1 MEKVIE
7 SDMKATA
14 VKTSRRIKRKERFL
28 RFLKTQWVWWLMLL
42 PGILL
47 TAIFKYGSM
56 FGIVMAFQDFDIF
69 KGTFFGQEWA
79 SSNGFGNFLY
89 VFQMEK
95 FWNAVTNT
103 LIISGIKIVLG
114 IVVPLLLA
122 ILINE
127 VGKKWFSRFVQTTFF
142 LPFFLSWIILGSILT
157 EMFSYSGI
165 INTIIEQVFG
175 TRVMF
180 FLDNSWFRVLVVASD
195 VWKGMGYNMVI
206 FLAAIIGV
214 DASLYEAVEIDGGN
228 RFQQIIHI
236 MLPSIAPVVVLVM
249 TLSLGGLLNGG
260 FDQILVLY
268 NPMVYEGGDIIDTFV
283 YRLGMFGDRQVD
295 VASAVNLAKSFITI
309 LLVGGSYLFAYKK
322 FDYKIF

>member
-14 VKTSRRIKRKERFL
+14 VKARRKSRRKERFL

-56 FGIVMAFQDFDIF
+56 FGIVMAFQDFNIF

>member
-14 VKTSRRIKRKERFL
+14 VKARRKSSRKERFL

>member
-14 VKTSRRIKRKERFL
+14 VKARRKSRRKERFL

-42 PGILL
+42 PGIML

-56 FGIVMAFQDFDIF
+56 FGIVMAFQDFNIF

-142 LPFFLSWIILGSILT
+142 LPFFLSWIILGGILT